1 MPIEYDPDPGRYR
14 GTGTV
19 FIARDVEH
27 GVWGYW
33 DSSPDQPPSP
43 LEKLPD
49 GLDLRAAAEWGL
61 ERTQR
66 VLVRTESSH
75 YFVVGSRSAVADV
88 NVQPQLAGEASLSDL
103 DEM

>member
-1 MPIEYDPDPGRYR
+1 MSVDYERDPARYR

-19 FIARDVEH
+19 FIARDAEH

-33 DSSPDQPPSP
+33 DSLPDHPPSP
-43 LEKLPD
+43 LEQLPD

-75 YFVVGSRSAVADV
+75 YFVLGSRSAVADV
-88 NVQPQLAGEASLSDL
+88 SVQPELAGEVSLSDL